1 MRLLEEGAH
10 QLACSGVVLAELGV
24 VLVTVQ
30 FDEVE
35 ASSIRCPTDIG
46 EVTVRGIARVQIDG
60 LLRFG
65 VVDAYGYLVA
75 RHACHRVAD
84 VVQFAYPCGD
94 VYQWILR
101 HHAFVHP
108 VEGEQV
114 TFRAPVGSFADAELV
129 AVHTLA
135 TYNAFGF
142 GGNLACLSVT
152 GHYVE
157 VVVECV
163 GQMAAHFVPVFIG
176 GLGGAGLAP
185 N

>member
-1 MRLLEEGAH
+1 MI
-10 QLACSGVVLAELGV
+10 
-24 VLVTVQ
+24 LVAVQ
-30 FDEVE
+30 FDKID
-35 ASSIRCPTDIG
+35 AFGIRSPTDIG
-46 EVTVRGIARVQIDG
+46 KITVCGITCVQIDRF
-60 LLRFG
+60 LCFG
-65 VVDAYGYLVA
+65 VIDAYRYFMA
-75 RHACHRVAD
+75 CHACHRVTYII
-84 VVQFAYPCGD
+84 QFTYACCD